1 MATLRD
7 IKRRIRSVKST
18 QQITKAMYMVS
29 AAKLRRAQEGAESN
43 RPYARAFERVVASL
57 AKRAEKK
64 DHPLLKPREEKKIE
78 LVLVT
83 SDRGLCGGFNS
94 NLIRTAEAFLKERRP
109 RHEAVALSV
118 IGKKAR
124 DYFRRRKVE
133 VRLAEVDVLRRLE
146 YSRAAALGQDLISR
160 YLSGEVDGVY
170 LIYSVFKSAMVQ
182 RPTTVRLLPLELPS
196 EEGTAA
202 VDYIYEPNAKA
213 VLEDL
218 LPRYVRVQFYRSLL
232 ESRASEHGARMTA
245 MDAATSNASDMI
257 GKLTLQFN
265 RARQAA
271 ITKELM
277 EIIGGKEALE
287 K

>member
-7 IKRRIRSVKST
+7 IRRRIRSVKST

-29 AAKLRRAQEGAESN
+29 AAKLRRAQEQAEAN
-43 RPYARAFERVVASL
+43 RPYAQAFESVVASL
-57 AKRAEKK
+57 ARRAEQK
-64 DHPLLKPREEKKIE
+64 DHPLLQPREEKKIE
-78 LVLVT
+78 LVLIT

-94 NLIRTAEAFLKERRP
+94 NLIRAAEAFLRERRP
-109 RHEAVALSV
+109 AHEAVVVSV

-133 VRLAEVDVLRRLE
+133 LRLAEVDVLRRLE
-146 YSRAAALGQDLISR
+146 YARAAELAQDLIQR
-160 YLSGEVDGVY
+160 YLSGAVDGVY
-170 LIYSVFKSAMVQ
+170 LIYSVFKSAMIQ
-182 RPTTVRLLPLELPS
+182 RPTTVRLLPLELPGES
-196 EEGTAA
+196 GGPL
-202 VDYIYEPNAKA
+202 VDYIYEPDVRT
-213 VLEDL
+213 VLNDL
-218 LPRYVRVQFYRSLL
+218 LPRYVRVQFYRALL

-245 MDAATSNASDMI
+245 MDAATSNAAEMI
-257 GKLTLQFN
+257 SQLTLKFN

-277 EIIGGKEALE
+277 EIIGGKEAME

>member
-7 IKRRIRSVKST
+7 IRRRIRSVKST

-29 AAKLRRAQEGAESN
+29 AAKLRRAQEAAESN
-43 RPYARAFERVVASL
+43 RPYADGMAAVVASL

-64 DHPLLKPREEKKIE
+64 DHPLLQVREEKKIE
-78 LVLVT
+78 LVLIT

-94 NLIRTAEAFLKERRP
+94 NLIRMAEAFLRERRP
-109 RHEAVALSV
+109 AHEQVALSV

-133 VRLAEVDVLRRLE
+133 TRLAEVDVLRRLE
-146 YSRAAALGQDLISR
+146 YAKASDLAADLVTR
-160 YLSGEVDGVY
+160 YLQGEVDGVY
-170 LIYSVFKSAMVQ
+170 LIYPVFKSAMVQ
-182 RPTTVRLLPLELPS
+182 RPTTVKLLPLELPK
-196 EEGTAA
+196 EEGVGP
-202 VDYIYEPNAKA
+202 VDYIYEPNLAA
-213 VLEDL
+213 VLADL
-218 LPRYVRVQFYRSLL
+218 LPRYVRVQFYRALL

-257 GKLTLQFN
+257 GKLTLKFN
-265 RARQAA
+265 RARQAT